1 MHRPT
6 LRPSRRFAVVLA
18 ASLAASL
25 SGCVSILPKPDV
37 PLALIEL
44 PAERAK
50 APSAPLRADVA
61 VMPPDAGRAYAGVD
75 IAVRSEQEVV
85 YLADVRWAD
94 NAPRL
99 LQGAVIE
106 SLSKA
111 GGDGQVAPGQLG
123 ARVDYDVR
131 WRVID
136 LSTGYGVA
144 PVRAEVEASL
154 VDSRNRRII
163 AQQRFSATG
172 VPTSAKPRD
181 RAAALAIAAQ
191 SVADQVAGFVADK
204 AEPKD
209 RQDDRRS

>member
-1 MHRPT
+1 
-6 LRPSRRFAVVLA
+6 
-18 ASLAASL
+18 
-25 SGCVSILPKPDV
+25 
-37 PLALIEL
+37 
-44 PAERAK
+44 
-50 APSAPLRADVA
+50 
-61 VMPPDAGRAYAGVD
+61 MPPDAGRAYAGVD

>member
-1 MHRPT
+1 MHRST
-6 LRPSRRFAVVLA
+6 RRPSRRLAVVLA
-18 ASLAASL
+18 ASLAVSL

-163 AQQRFSATG
+163 AQQRFSATE
-172 VPTSAKPRD
+172 VPSSAKPRD

-191 SVADQVAGFVADK
+191 SVADQVAGFVAEK

-209 RQDDRRS
+209 RADDRRS

>member
-1 MHRPT
+1 M
-6 LRPSRRFAVVLA
+6 LA
-18 ASLAASL
+18 AALAVGLAASL
-25 SGCVSILPKPDV
+25 SGCVNVLPKPDV

-44 PAERAK
+44 PAARAK

-75 IAVRSEQEVV
+75 IAVRAEQELV

-106 SLSKA
+106 ALSRA
-111 GGDGQVAPGQLG
+111 GGDGRVAPAQLG
-123 ARVDYDVR
+123 ARVDYDLR
-131 WRVID
+131 WRIVD
-136 LSTGYGVA
+136 LSTGYGLA

-154 VDSRNRRII
+154 VDSRSRRIV

-172 VPTSAKPRD
+172 VPTSSKPRD
-181 RAAALAIAAQ
+181 RAAALALAAQ
-191 SVADQVAGFVADK
+191 AVADQVAAFVAEK

-209 RQDDRRS
+209 HNADATN